1 MDRYVKQNITLNLL
15 GKYGIKQN
23 HFNVEELKK
32 EIEEKDYYVYLKICD
47 LVNSARIIE
56 ATNT

>member
-23 HFNVEELKK
+23 DFDVEELKK
-32 EIEEKDYYVYLKICD
+32 NWKKRLLCLFKN
-47 LVNSARIIE
+47 L
-56 ATNT
+56 

>member
-23 HFNVEELKK
+23 DFDVEELKK
-32 EIEEKDYYVYLKICD
+32 KMEKKI
-47 LVNSARIIE
+47 IMFI
-56 ATNT
+56 

>member
-1 MDRYVKQNITLNLL
+1 MFKQNITLNLL